1 MDCAQTV
8 DHRRGVDADNTAAG
22 ETLLQ
27 DIERALVIR
36 MTENR
41 NDDGAVADIKISVTG
56 RQAHRTVADD
66 AGNALTSGCS
76 SLTALA

>member
-56 RQAHRTVADD
+56 R
-66 AGNALTSGCS
+66 
-76 SLTALA
+76 